1 MQIKS
6 VHPVVKAF
14 LMYFLSFMAIAL
26 FFALFGDWI
35 KEKTNYTLILKGY
48 IIGPLIWPVAYLSLV
63 YGKSR
68 SSDNS

>member
-14 LMYFLSFMAIAL
+14 LMYFLSVMAIAM

-35 KEKTNYTLILKGY
+35 REKTNYSLILKGY
-48 IIGPLIWPVAYLSLV
+48 IVGALVWPVAYLGMV

-68 SSDNS
+68 TLDNS